1 MLTART
7 HLGPGG
13 RVVIPAEHRRALG
26 LEVGDELLLTVDD
39 GSLRIATLKQAV
51 AEAQALVKRYN
62 PKDESLSQSLIRDR
76 RAEARKR

>member
-1 MLTART
+1 
-7 HLGPGG
+7 
-13 RVVIPAEHRRALG
+13 VVIPAEHRRALG